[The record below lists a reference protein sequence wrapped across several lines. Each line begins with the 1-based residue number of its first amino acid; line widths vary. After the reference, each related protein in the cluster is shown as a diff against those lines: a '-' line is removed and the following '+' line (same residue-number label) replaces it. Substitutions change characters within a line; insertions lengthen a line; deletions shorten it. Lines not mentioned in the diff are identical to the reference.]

1 MGFVPSSPVRG
12 ITASHQLPRFK
23 NTKTDSPTRTVNMSH
38 RTRSRFRIAWLAIIG
53 LSLCDGWTSA
63 QNSTPN
69 ENHESW
75 HVVYIGNQ
83 RVGYEVS
90 RERSELRDKKKILI
104 NDLESHMTL
113 KRFGQALSMSTT
125 TRTEESESGELLRF
139 AIEMKNPPA
148 QITTT
153 EGVINGSEV
162 ELTSTV
168 AGRTTKRRAG
178 WEPDAKST
186 AYLDRLFHEHPLKP
200 RESRS
205 FKVYLPDLAKF
216 SQVHLAADELR
227 PVKLLDGKE
236 HSLLKV
242 TVKFASIPELDQR
255 QYVDADGRVKF
266 VETDKLGLVIRA
278 YDVTREVAL
287 QAIAGEE
294 LDLAIK
300 TLVRIDPPILD
311 AHRKKKI
318 IYRISMKEESPERF
332 FVSGGTQQIKRLPA
346 KDQKD
351 PAIEL
356 TVTAKTIPPI
366 NSRPVKTDDVFLA
379 PSRFLQT
386 RDPAVLDHAE
396 RAAAGETDPS
406 RIATRMEKYVR
417 EKLKKKNFS
426 TAMASAAEVAKS
438 LEGDCTE
445 HAVLLAAMLRAKKVP
460 SRIATGLVYV
470 DSLNAF
476 GGHMWTEAFLAG
488 EWIPLDGTLGKG
500 GIGPAHLKMADSA
513 LDEDAPLPITTF
525 LPAFQAIGKLK
536 IEVLKTE

>member
-1 MGFVPSSPVRG
+1 MNARTTARAVIFFWTLVAATTSSA
-12 ITASHQLPRFK
+12 IASAA
-23 NTKTDSPTRTVNMSH
+23 D
-38 RTRSRFRIAWLAIIG
+38 A
-53 LSLCDGWTSA
+53 TS
-63 QNSTPN
+63 
-69 ENHESW
+69 ESW

-90 RERSELRDKKKILI
+90 RDRSELPDKKKILI

-139 AIEMKNPPA
+139 TVEMKNPPA

-153 EGVINGSEV
+153 EGVINGNEV

-178 WEPDAKST
+178 WEPDAKSM
-186 AYLDRLFHEHPLKP
+186 AYLDRLFRERPLKP

-205 FKVYLPDLAKF
+205 FKVYLPDLARF
-216 SQVHLAADELR
+216 SQVHLAADEVR

-278 YDVTREVAL
+278 YDVTREIAL

-294 LDLAIK
+294 LDLAIN

-318 IYRISMKEESPERF
+318 SYRISMKEGSPERF
-332 FVSGGTQQIKRLPA
+332 FVAGGTQQIKRLVD
-346 KDQKD
+346 KNQND

-356 TVTAKTIPPI
+356 TVTAKPIPPI
-366 NSRPVKTDDVFLA
+366 NSRLVKADDVFLT

-470 DSLNAF
+470 ESINSF

-500 GIGPAHLKMADSA
+500 GIGPTHLKMADSA

-536 IEVLKTE
+536 IEVLKAE